1 MSRKFSKLVGRLSSG
16 AVTLLALL
24 VFILFTILVL
34 PRQTAIGDEA
44 GGDTK
49 SPDLSFYYTA
59 DELNRMAQAYGEAG
73 REAYVR
79 ARFSFDLIWPLVYTL
94 FLSTSISWLAKRSFL
109 PGSPW
114 QQANLVPILGA
125 LFDLLENLA
134 TSAVMIHYPRLLPV
148 TARLAGFFTLTKW
161 ALVGG
166 SFLLLLACLAAF
178 VWNMSKGR
186 RAK

>member
-1 MSRKFSKLVGRLSSG
+1 MLRKFSNLVGRLSSG
-16 AVTLLALL
+16 AVTLTALV
-24 VFILFTILVL
+24 VFLLFTILVL
-34 PRQTAIGDEA
+34 PRQTAIEAEA
-44 GGDTK
+44 GGETK
-49 SPDLSFYYTA
+49 SPDLSFYYTG
-59 DELNRMAQAYGEAG
+59 DELNRMAEDYGAEG
-73 REAYVR
+73 REEYVR
-79 ARFSFDLIWPLVYTL
+79 ARFRFDLIWPLVYTL

-114 QQANLVPILGA
+114 QQASLVPILGT

-148 TARLAGFFTLTKW
+148 TARLAGFFTLIKW

-178 VWNMSKGR
+178 VWNKGKSWRSK
-186 RAK
+186 

>member
-1 MSRKFSKLVGRLSSG
+1 MTRKLSEWIQRRSTSR
-16 AVTLLALL
+16 VTLLALVL
-24 VFILFTILVL
+24 FILFLVLVL
-34 PRQTAIGDEA
+34 PRQTPMEGEA
-44 GGDTK
+44 GGDTQ
-49 SPDLSFYYTA
+49 SPDLSFYYSA
-59 DELNRMAQAYGEAG
+59 DELNRMAESYGAEG
-73 REAYVR
+73 RQAYVR

-109 PGSPW
+109 RNSPW
-114 QQANLVPILGA
+114 QQANVVPVAGA
-125 LFDLLENLA
+125 LLDLLENLA

-148 TARLAGFFTLTKW
+148 TARLAGFFTLIKW

-178 VWNMSKGR
+178 VWNVLKGR